1 MNWIDGILVALLLAV
16 VIVGSKKGLIRELSA
31 TVVFFAAIVLTV
43 RYIDNFAVWVYE
55 QLGGSPLVSAFL
67 SFILLLAGAYVAFK
81 LLGMLFYKIAT
92 VKEDKKRDQ
101 MGGALVGFVRGWV
114 AVSFLTLVIFTLPLP
129 DWFYTSFENSFFGPT
144 VAKTIPMFYDV
155 TAKLDKNGGTFM
167 EKMESTLLP
176 SSMSEGS
183 EMSEERTE
191 AHRVIYQMDRFFNT
205 DTPTS

>member
-1 MNWIDGILVALLLAV
+1 MNWIDGILVALLLAI

-31 TVVFFAAIVLTV
+31 TVVFFASIILTV

-92 VKEDKKRDQ
+92 VREDKKRDQ

-114 AVSFLTLVIFTLPLP
+114 AISFLTLVVFTLPMP
-129 DWFYTSFENSFFGPT
+129 EWFYNSFEKSFFGPT
-144 VAKTIPMFYDV
+144 VAKTIPMLYEV
-155 TAKLDKNGGTFM
+155 TSRLDKNGGTFM
-167 EKMESTLLP
+167 DKMESTLLP
-176 SSMSEGS
+176 AGMSEGS
-183 EMSEERTE
+183 EMSETRSE